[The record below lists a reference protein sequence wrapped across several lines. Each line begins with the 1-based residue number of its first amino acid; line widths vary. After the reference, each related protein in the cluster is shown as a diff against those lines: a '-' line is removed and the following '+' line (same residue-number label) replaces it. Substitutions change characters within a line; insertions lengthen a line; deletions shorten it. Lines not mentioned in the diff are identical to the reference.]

1 MSEVLAAQIA
11 LLHSFAYSY
20 KTLEASVEDCDDTA
34 LRHVN
39 IAPLL
44 HASSICWYTMLF
56 QMLPVL
62 AERA

>member
-11 LLHSFAYSY
+11 LLHSFAYNY

-44 HASSICWYTMLF
+44 HASPIC
-56 QMLPVL
+56 
-62 AERA
+62 